1 MVCALTLA
9 VQSTAEAE
17 AISQD
22 NMRAV
27 PVFISG
33 AEEKYQSK
41 INGMFVPGQEKG
53 LDGRVIYFKDG
64 DASVLM
70 EHFRGQWQIKAA
82 SEKGKNYRYA
92 FVSGGCA
99 PEACTSRQKKQWKE
113 LDVCGTMQHSPVK
126 VATGAEA
133 EQKVSDCSLRA
144 HEHMP
149 RPCLQ
154 LTFVLRFAQG
164 SEGEMKGKE
173 EEEEEDEEEDEEEE
187 EEDDEKEEE
196 ELQALL
202 RELRAE
208 KKEEEAEEAE
218 EEEGDA

>member
-1 MVCALTLA
+1 MVCSLTFA
-9 VQSTAEAE
+9 AQSAAEAE

-41 INGMFVPGQEKG
+41 INGMFVPAQEKG

-70 EHFRGQWQIKAA
+70 EHFRGQWQVKAA
-82 SEKGKNYRYA
+82 SEKGKNHCYA
-92 FVSGGCA
+92 LVSGGCA

-113 LDVCGTMQHSPVK
+113 LDGDGDLLDARVK

-133 EQKVSDCSLRA
+133 EQKVSGCSPRA
-144 HEHMP
+144 HEHMH
-149 RPCLQ
+149 RTCLQ
-154 LTFVLRFAQG
+154 LTFFLRFAQG
-164 SEGEMKGKE
+164 SEVEMRGKE
-173 EEEEEDEEEDEEEE
+173 EEEEEEEEEEDEDEEEEFQALLRELRTEKKEEEE
-187 EEDDEKEEE
+187 EEDD
-196 ELQALL
+196 
-202 RELRAE
+202 
-208 KKEEEAEEAE
+208 
-218 EEEGDA
+218 D